1 MSRFEAFKAK
11 DGKYR
16 WRFVDRGRIVGVRP
30 GRIHV
35 APLSGRKRDS
45 IEEALDGVLAGIARE
60 NERRAAK
67 A

>member
-1 MSRFEAFKAK
+1 MSRFEAFKSE

-16 WRFVDRGRIVGVRP
+16 WRFIDRGRIVGVPP

-45 IEEALDGVLAGIARE
+45 VEKALDRVLAGIARE
-60 NERRAAK
+60 NERRPAK